1 MLSFLAKLHTYL
13 VWGLSQS
20 NTITYL
26 PPSPISSLNS
36 LFICVPNF
44 VTSEVSKQL
53 LHFLWYIQYS
63 THCTCLQESVW
74 VLMYYYVVTGGICLI
89 LSESKWGIWSAL
101 ILHHLLFSTS
111 FSPNIFTLLL
121 STDCRSTIWFF
132 LFCFMQHFAIINKWW
147 NFNMIVT
154 IPYEVW

>member
-1 MLSFLAKLHTYL
+1 MHLAHSKSMLSFLAKLHTSI

-63 THCTCLQESVW
+63 TTHCTCLQESVW
-74 VLMYYYVVTGGICLI
+74 VCTTTMYVVTGGICLI

-111 FSPNIFTLLL
+111 FSPNIFTLLF
-121 STDCRSTIWFF
+121 STGCRST
-132 LFCFMQHFAIINKWW
+132 
-147 NFNMIVT
+147 MIVWN
-154 IPYEVW
+154 IWWYESILK